1 MNSRRAGLNYRT
13 YYVKIAGTTGSFI
26 NDPDR
31 TVGWRVL
38 GGHEMAARR
47 AAAQQWGTGS
57 VARFVRSTGS
67 GFSTRYTYRVEPA
80 DGSEPVEIVVF
91 HSKRNKR

>member
-1 MNSRRAGLNYRT
+1 MSDHRAALNYRT

-31 TVGWRVL
+31 AVGWRVI

-47 AAAQQWGTGS
+47 AAAEQWGLGS
-57 VARFVRSTGS
+57 SCTLIRTDGV
-67 GFSTRYTYRVEPA
+67 GFNTRYFYRVEPK
-80 DGSEPVEIVVF
+80 GSDEPVEIVVF

>member
-1 MNSRRAGLNYRT
+1 MSDRRAGVAYRT
-13 YYVKIAGTTGSFI
+13 YYVKIAGSEGSFI

-31 TVGWRVL
+31 TVGWRVA

-47 AAAQQWGTGS
+47 AAVERWGIGS
-57 VARFVRSTGS
+57 SCTFLRSEGS
-67 GFSTRYTYRVEPA
+67 GFQTRYFHRVEPK
-80 DGSEPVEIVVF
+80 GSTDPVEIVVF